1 MNNMERMK
9 KVAIKAAFEAGKH
22 AIKRVGRLKEIS
34 QKSGRTDL
42 VTDVDKKCEGIIVE
56 IIKKEFPSHS
66 ILAEEGGEYGQKAEY
81 QWIIDP
87 LDGTTNYAHTFP
99 VFCFSIALMIKEEV
113 KLGVVYDPT
122 RDELFTAEGGKGTFL
137 NKKRIKVSNTKELGY
152 SLLATGFAYNI
163 EGKLQNLDYFT
174 KMIKSAQAVRR
185 LGSAALDLCY
195 VACGRLDGF
204 WELGLK
210 PWDTAAGQILV
221 KEAGGKLTTIDGE
234 AFNIYS
240 KNVVATNEC
249 IHKEMLSTL
258 NK

>member
-1 MNNMERMK
+1 MK
-9 KVAIKAAFEAGKH
+9 KIAVKAALEAGKY

-42 VTDVDKKCEGIIVE
+42 VTDVDKKCEGMIVE
-56 IIKKEFPSHS
+56 KIKKEFPSHS
-66 ILAEEGGEYGQKAEY
+66 MLAEEGGEYGRKAEY

-99 VFCFSIALMIKEEV
+99 VFCFSIALMTKEQV
-113 KLGVVYDPT
+113 RLGVVYDPT
-122 RDELFTAEGGKGTFL
+122 REELFTAEEGKGAFL

-210 PWDTAAGQILV
+210 PWDTAAGQLLV
-221 KEAGGKLTTIDGE
+221 KEAGGKITAIDGKTFDIYGDDIVASNGYFHE
-234 AFNIYS
+234 EFLSKLNNI
-240 KNVVATNEC
+240 
-249 IHKEMLSTL
+249 
-258 NK
+258 